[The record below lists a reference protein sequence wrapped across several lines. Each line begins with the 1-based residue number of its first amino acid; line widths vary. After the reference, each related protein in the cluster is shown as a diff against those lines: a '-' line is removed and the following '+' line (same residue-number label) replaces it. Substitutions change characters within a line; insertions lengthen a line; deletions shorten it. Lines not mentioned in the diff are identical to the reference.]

1 MLTKYT
7 FLCRVKDQLNHSTIA
22 QLSVPLNDVHQFSY
36 SFPYKK
42 GTVTAEKGMT
52 TLGLSLT
59 YTPDSYNYNKY
70 YIYIY
75 LEILN
80 RNIFQ

>member
-22 QLSVPLNDVHQFSY
+22 QLSVALNDVHQFSY
-36 SFPYKK
+36 SFPYKR

-59 YTPDSYNYNKY
+59 YTPDSYIIIILYFC
-70 YIYIY
+70 
-75 LEILN
+75 LAILN
-80 RNIFQ
+80 HNIFQ